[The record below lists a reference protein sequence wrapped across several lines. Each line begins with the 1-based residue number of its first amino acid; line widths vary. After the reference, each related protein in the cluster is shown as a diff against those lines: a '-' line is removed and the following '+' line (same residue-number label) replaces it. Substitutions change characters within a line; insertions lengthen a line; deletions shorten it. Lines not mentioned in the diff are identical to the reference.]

1 MQRSKND
8 VWVGLFVLIGLAA
21 VLFLALKSANLG
33 RADIGATQNRL
44 EATLLNIESNAN
56 NLVASR
62 SRITDA
68 DFAAETTELSRS
80 QVLGQA
86 AQAML
91 AQANQ
96 AGQQVLQLLR

>member
-1 MQRSKND
+1 M
-8 VWVGLFVLIGLAA
+8 
-21 VLFLALKSANLG
+21 G

-68 DFAAETTELSRS
+68 DFASETTELSRS